1 MRKAAMMA
9 AVLVAASVAGGASAQ
24 SRAPGQP
31 DAFRIF
37 FDWGKPVITR
47 DAASVLD
54 DAATAFL
61 QEPRGKLR
69 LTGHADRSGPANSNR
84 LSALKRAEAVRDYL
98 AARGVPRKAMTL
110 LSFGEERPLV
120 ATEDGVREVQNRRV
134 EISFGDG
141 GSQR

>member
-1 MRKAAMMA
+1 MRKAAMILAMLA
-9 AVLVAASVAGGASAQ
+9 AASVPGAATAQ
-24 SRAPGQP
+24 GRAPGQP

-37 FDWGKPVITR
+37 FDWGKPAITR

-54 DAATAFL
+54 DAASVFL
-61 QEPRGKLR
+61 QEARGKLR
-69 LTGHADRSGPANSNR
+69 LSGHADRSGPASSNR

-98 AARGVPRKAMTL
+98 AARGVPREAMALT
-110 LSFGEERPLV
+110 SFGEERPLV

-134 EISFGDG
+134 EISFGDD

>member
-1 MRKAAMMA
+1 MRKAAIMVAM
-9 AVLVAASVAGGASAQ
+9 LVAASVAGAATAQGGA
-24 SRAPGQP
+24 PEP
-31 DAFRIF
+31 FRVF

-47 DAASVLD
+47 DAASVLT

-61 QEPRGKLR
+61 REPGAKLR
-69 LTGHADRSGPANSNR
+69 LSGHADRSGPAGSNR
-84 LSALKRAEAVRDYL
+84 LSALRRAEAVRDHL
-98 AARGVPRKAMTL
+98 AARGVPREAMTL

-141 GSQR
+141 SRR